1 MKKENKTKA
10 PVNAGKANKVKAN
23 KVKVNKGLIIK
34 CAVAVVLLAGIA
46 VGTVLGLDWYYV
58 DTPYDGIRL
67 PKYITVAKYFG
78 AELSETEVKEALDDE
93 IQAILDEYTIKTTVK
108 KGTIAKGQNVT
119 VTLDCYDYT
128 NGVKGD
134 KIDDISV
141 TGYEITNI
149 GEHED
154 DEGNK
159 YFPELQDKL
168 IGVAFDFENEDFSN
182 TVTLKHTYP
191 DDYNID
197 DLKGKTVMHYV
208 YITKVTDSNVPE
220 YNDELFAS
228 HSDELGYK
236 TVKEFEDYMINQI
249 ELNLLW
255 NNIVKQSTVIKYPE
269 KKTQPLKDEFDA
281 YYNQY
286 MSSNQLTFEQLL
298 TQLGTTESGYLEAKN
313 SYAEGT
319 VKEEMI
325 LYEII
330 QAEKIR
336 LSKSEYNER
345 VAKLA
350 SDSGYANVTAFVEDY
365 GKEVAYRSCIWEKVK
380 EMILERAVRVD

>member
-1 MKKENKTKA
+1 MKNSQKTLKTKSA
-10 PVNAGKANKVKAN
+10 AKTGKFQKIKA
-23 KVKVNKGLIIK
+23 NKGLIIK
-34 CAVAVVLLAGIA
+34 CAVAVVLLAAI
-46 VGTVLGLDWYYV
+46 VTGTILGLDYYYV

-67 PKYITVAKYFG
+67 PEYVRVAKYFG
-78 AELSETEVKEALDDE
+78 AELSAKEVQEALDEE
-93 IQAILDEYTIKTTVK
+93 IEAILDQYTTKTTVK
-108 KGTIAKGQNVT
+108 NGTIEKGQNVT
-119 VTLDCYDYT
+119 VTLECYDYT

-141 TGYEITNI
+141 TDYEITDV

-154 DEGNK
+154 EDGNK

-168 IGVAFDFENEDFSN
+168 IGVAFDFNNEDFSN
-182 TVTLKHTYP
+182 MVTLKHTYP

-208 YITKVTDSNVPE
+208 YITKVTNSNVPE
-220 YNDELFAS
+220 YNDALFAA

-255 NNIVKQSTVIKYPE
+255 NNIVNDSAVLKYPE

-286 MSSNQLTFEQLL
+286 MSANKLTFEQLL
-298 TQLGTTESGYLEAKN
+298 TQLGTTESGYLDAKN

-336 LSKSEYNER
+336 LSNAEYKER

-350 SDSGYANVTAFVEDY
+350 SDSGYANVSSFIDDY

-380 EMILERAVRVD
+380 EMILEKAVRVD

>member
-1 MKKENKTKA
+1 M
-10 PVNAGKANKVKAN
+10 
-23 KVKVNKGLIIK
+23 
-34 CAVAVVLLAGIA
+34 
-46 VGTVLGLDWYYV
+46 
-58 DTPYDGIRL
+58 
-67 PKYITVAKYFG
+67 
-78 AELSETEVKEALDDE
+78 
-93 IQAILDEYTIKTTVK
+93 
-108 KGTIAKGQNVT
+108 
-119 VTLDCYDYT
+119 
-128 NGVKGD
+128 
-134 KIDDISV
+134 
-141 TGYEITNI
+141 
-149 GEHED
+149 
-154 DEGNK
+154 
-159 YFPELQDKL
+159 
-168 IGVAFDFENEDFSN
+168 
-182 TVTLKHTYP
+182 VTLKHTYP

-208 YITKVTDSNVPE
+208 YITKVTNSNVPE
-220 YNDELFAS
+220 YNDALFAA

-236 TVKEFEDYMINQI
+236 TVKEFEDYMIHQI

-255 NNIVKQSTVIKYPE
+255 NNIVNDSAVLKYPE

-286 MSSNQLTFEQLL
+286 MSANSLTFEQLL
-298 TQLGTTESGYLEAKN
+298 TQLGTTESGYLDAKN

-336 LSKSEYNER
+336 LSNAEYKER

-350 SDSGYANVTAFVEDY
+350 SDSGYANVSSFIDDY

-380 EMILERAVRVD
+380 EMILEKAVRVD